1 MGNTKAAQRL
11 HLIRG
16 MGGEERTR
24 LLMVDP
30 YYPTRW
36 PLAEVLRQEGYEVS
50 EAAGATEALQ
60 RLVEFQP
67 DAILCEVELPDAPGC
82 EAIRMMRGAAPGC
95 LIVAVTHCTSIDRL
109 APAFA
114 AGATSCVIKPVRVAR
129 LIAVLPEPRGRAW
142 SVSSRRREP
151 NGVGME
157 KRRTELLELLHGGD
171 WACVL
176 VQRESLLQVCARL
189 ARIVDPQ
196 YQDSL
201 AAVVALAGSNMTA
214 ATRAWAELATVL
226 RYIGRRATPIGPSA
240 PVTERRAEA
249 AGRR

>member
-1 MGNTKAAQRL
+1 MSGDD
-11 HLIRG
+11 
-16 MGGEERTR
+16 RTR

-50 EAAGATEALQ
+50 EASGATEALQ
-60 RLVEFQP
+60 RLVDVQP
-67 DAILCEVELPDAPGC
+67 HAVLCEVELPDAPGC
-82 EAIRMMRGAAPGC
+82 EAIRMMRAASAGC
-95 LIVAVTHCTSIDRL
+95 LVIAVTHCTSIDRL

-114 AGATSCVIKPVRVAR
+114 AGATSCVIKPVQVAR
-129 LIAVLPEPRGRAW
+129 LISVLPEPRGRAW
-142 SVSSRRREP
+142 PVSTRRRETT
-151 NGVGME
+151 GGEGME

-189 ARIVDPQ
+189 ARLLDPR

-214 ATRAWAELATVL
+214 AARAWAELATVL
-226 RYIGRRATPIGPSA
+226 RYVGRRGTLAN
-240 PVTERRAEA
+240 RAFPHDGLRA
-249 AGRR
+249 ACGSRAGSG

>member
-1 MGNTKAAQRL
+1 MSGQ
-11 HLIRG
+11 
-16 MGGEERTR
+16 ERTR

-50 EAAGATEALQ
+50 EAASAAEALQ
-60 RLVEFQP
+60 RLVDFQP
-67 DAILCEVELPDAPGC
+67 HAVLCEVELPDAAGC
-82 EAIRMMRGAAPGC
+82 EAIRMMRAASPEC
-95 LIVAVTHCTSIDRL
+95 LVIAVTHCTSIDRL

-129 LIAVLPEPRGRAW
+129 LVSVLPEPRGRAW
-142 SVSSRRREP
+142 PMSSRRRETT
-151 NGVGME
+151 GGQGTE

-189 ARIVDPQ
+189 ARILDPQ

-201 AAVVALAGSNMTA
+201 AAVVALAGSNMSA

-226 RYIGRRATPIGPSA
+226 RYVGRRASPANRASSA
-240 PVTERRAEA
+240 DGLRAA
-249 AGRR
+249 LGSSAGSG